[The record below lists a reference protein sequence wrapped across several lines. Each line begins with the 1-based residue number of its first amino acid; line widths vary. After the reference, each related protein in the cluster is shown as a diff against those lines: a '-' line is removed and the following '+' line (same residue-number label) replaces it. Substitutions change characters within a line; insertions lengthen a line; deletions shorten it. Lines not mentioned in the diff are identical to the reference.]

1 MNNLKQA
8 DLMAMNVTWSDE
20 DLEFYDNR
28 FGVVKATIFT
38 IANTVMLAMGVIA
51 QKTFYKMMKRLPG
64 RVINQILYQ
73 HMVRATLCCVSLGRC
88 CLVRVTRVF
97 IRISIYPCCPINV
110 V

>member
-1 MNNLKQA
+1 MNNSKQT
-8 DLMAMNVTWSDE
+8 DFMAMNVTWSLE
-20 DLEFYDNR
+20 DLELYDDR
-28 FGVVKATIFT
+28 IGVGESTIFT
-38 IANTVMLAMGVIA
+38 ISKTILFAIGIIA
-51 QKTFYKMMKRLPG
+51 QTTFYKMMKRLPG

-110 V
+110 E